1 MSKMTLNVAGTKICE
16 INLSNSTRTISS
28 VSVENGMDKI
38 MGRLWKRYKEKS
50 YSDLE
55 NLFRFYF
62 NEMESKRTLSDYIEI
77 ISIKGFNSV
86 YQPSL
91 SVLVE

>member
-1 MSKMTLNVAGTKICE
+1 MTLNVAGTKICE
-16 INLSNSTRTISS
+16 IKLSNSTRTIVS
-28 VSVENGMDKI
+28 VNVENGMDKMMERI
-38 MGRLWKRYKEKS
+38 WKKYKEKS

-62 NEMESKRTLSDYIEI
+62 NEMESKRTLSDYIDI
-77 ISIKGFNSV
+77 ISRKGFNSA

-91 SVLVE
+91 SVMVT